1 MKDLKGSKTYD
12 NLLIAFA
19 GESQAR
25 NKYTFFAAKAKEEGY
40 RQIAKIFE
48 ETAANE
54 KEHAE
59 IWYKHFA
66 GIGTTEEN
74 LLTAAEGEHYEWS
87 EMYADMARVAREEGF
102 NQIAEQMDG
111 IAAIEKYH
119 EERYRDFRNKVQQ
132 NKVFQQDEEVV
143 WICDNCGH
151 QQKGTQAPEIC
162 PVCFH
167 DRGYFQI
174 YLDKTLCSCSS

>member
-1 MKDLKGSKTYD
+1 MKELKGSKTYD

-25 NKYTFFAAKAKEEGY
+25 NKYTYFASKAREEGY
-40 RQIAKIFE
+40 RQIADIFE
-48 ETAANE
+48 DTANNE

-59 IWYKHFA
+59 LWYKHFA

-102 NQIAEQMDG
+102 THIADQMEG
-111 IAAIEKYH
+111 VAAIEKTH
-119 EERYRDFRNKVQQ
+119 EERYLKFRDDIRNG
-132 NKVFQQDEEVV
+132 KVFCRDEEVV
-143 WICDNCGH
+143 WRCSNCGH
-151 QQKGTQAPEIC
+151 HHIGKEAPDIC

-167 DRGYFQI
+167 ERGYFQTAC
-174 YLDKTLCSCSS
+174 KS

>member
-1 MKDLKGSKTYD
+1 MMNDLKGSKTYD
-12 NLLIAFA
+12 NLLIAYA

-48 ETAANE
+48 ETASNE

-59 IWYKHFA
+59 LWYKHFA
-66 GIGTTEEN
+66 GVGTTVEN

-87 EMYADMARVAREEGF
+87 EMYADMAKVAREEGF
-102 NQIAEQMDG
+102 SEIAAQMEG
-111 IAAIEKYH
+111 VAAIEKEH
-119 EERYRDFRNKVQQ
+119 EERYLKFRDNIQNSRVFERNEDVM
-132 NKVFQQDEEVV
+132 
-143 WICDNCGH
+143 WICNNCGH
-151 QQKGTQAPEIC
+151 QHFGKKAPQIC
-162 PVCFH
+162 PVCLH

-174 YLDKTLCSCSS
+174 KQEEY

>member
-25 NKYTFFAAKAKEEGY
+25 NKYTFFASKARAEGY
-40 RQIAKIFE
+40 MQIAGIFE

-59 IWYKHFA
+59 LWYKHFA
-66 GIGTTEEN
+66 GVGTTEEN
-74 LLTAAEGEHYEWS
+74 LLNAAEGEHYEWS
-87 EMYADMARVAREEGF
+87 EMYADMAKVARDEGF
-102 NQIAEQMDG
+102 SEIAEQMEG
-111 IAAIEKYH
+111 VAAIEKYH
-119 EERYRDFRNKVQQ
+119 EERYLKFRENIIEGR
-132 NKVFQQDEEVV
+132 VFARDEEHV
-143 WICDNCGH
+143 WVCSNCGH
-151 QQKGTQAPEIC
+151 HHRGTSAPDIC

-167 DRGYFQI
+167 DRGYFKIQENN
-174 YLDKTLCSCSS
+174 L

>member
-1 MKDLKGSKTYD
+1 MKELKGSKTYD

-25 NKYTFFAAKAKEEGY
+25 NKYTYFASRAREEGY
-40 RQIAKIFE
+40 REIADVFE
-48 ETAANE
+48 DTAGNE

-59 IWYKHFA
+59 LWYKHFA

-87 EMYADMARVAREEGF
+87 EMYSDMARVAREEGF
-102 NQIAEQMDG
+102 TQIAEQMEG
-111 IAAIEKYH
+111 VAAIEKTH
-119 EERYRDFRNKVQQ
+119 EERYRKYREDIKTG
-132 NKVFQQDEEVV
+132 KVFQRDEEVV
-143 WICDNCGH
+143 WRCRNCGH
-151 QQKGTQAPEIC
+151 HHTGKDAPQIC

-167 DRGYFQI
+167 DRGYFQTAC
-174 YLDKTLCSCSS
+174 KS